1 MSKPTNLK
9 DSQHI
14 SFIGIILAARGAAMF
29 LSSKNQK
36 KLLLHFYKIL
46 QTSHKIEN
54 SKNCK
59 FIKQFREWI
68 LKIFNKKWYVIDSES
83 KSGYSHEDPIKFL
96 TKSIESSLCDYS
108 EACILVTGNITVTR
122 TIAGDPN
129 ADSAVKKRVKQL
141 LTAARQVAFK
151 TCAPF
156 DDCRTKQWYFWL
168 CRFY

>member
-9 DSQHI
+9 DSQQI

-36 KLLLHFYKIL
+36 KLLLNFYKIL
-46 QTSHKIEN
+46 QTSHKIGN

-59 FIKQFREWI
+59 FIEQFWEWI
-68 LKIFNKKWYVIDSES
+68 LKICNKKWYVTDSES

-122 TIAGDPN
+122 TIAGDPHV
-129 ADSAVKKRVKQL
+129 DSSVKKKVKQL

-156 DDCRTKQWYFWL
+156 NDCRTKQWYFWL